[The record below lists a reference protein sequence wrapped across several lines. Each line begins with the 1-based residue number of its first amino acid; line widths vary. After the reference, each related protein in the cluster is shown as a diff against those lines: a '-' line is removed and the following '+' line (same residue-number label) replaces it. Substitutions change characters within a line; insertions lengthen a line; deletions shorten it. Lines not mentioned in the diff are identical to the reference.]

1 MRRRDGASGE
11 MRDFLAA
18 LGLVFAIEGLLF
30 AAFPRGVAKA
40 MREVAEH
47 GERRLRGAGI
57 VAAICGVALVWL
69 ARRAGFW

>member
-1 MRRRDGASGE
+1 MRRRNGATGE

-47 GERRLRGAGI
+47 GERRLRSAGI
-57 VAAICGVALVWL
+57 IAAICGVALVWL